1 MHAVQEC
8 AQVLS
13 LVSNAAGT
21 SVIDRKHPLERI
33 RRDMETLRHHG
44 FVNES
49 RYSSV
54 AQVFWGAEIDYPLIL
69 R

>member
-1 MHAVQEC
+1 MLNWVT
-8 AQVLS
+8 
-13 LVSNAAGT
+13 NAAGT
-21 SVIDRKHPLERI
+21 TGADRKQTLERI